1 MINLTARFM
10 VAYCLLATS
19 AIAAETDEQKQKQEL
34 DDVVVTATRTERK
47 TDEVAA
53 GISTVS
59 KEDIKNSRMF
69 GIKEALTGLAG
80 VQSESKNGGYDSR
93 LIIRGAG
100 LKAQYG
106 VREIMVLL
114 DGVPITDPDGMTRF
128 DFVDTQLVD
137 RIDVVKGP
145 NSTLYGA
152 NAAGGVVNILTKS
165 PFEGINSLKIGYGSE
180 NTQLY
185 NLLTSLSVGDDTAL
199 SLSATRKS
207 TDGWRKR
214 NKFDSTQIGIKG
226 AHMLN
231 SKSSIDLNL
240 SYTNANIQLPGTLT
254 KAAFDSDPSQLTS
267 EPWRHSGR
275 YSEIYNTS
283 IKLVSEIGNFKFKPV
298 AYYQNWHHLHP
309 VTGAINDGGADIFGT
324 DIQGDWKHSISG
336 ASGTLTAGIAVQID
350 MPEGDKYA
358 YRDIKTLPTGRVT
371 STLSDTKGA
380 LNSRDDDTISKWG
393 IYLQESIRPTE
404 YLILDAGI
412 RFDQMFFDL
421 SSNQFQSF
429 DYATGKY
436 KVNRRIIKV
445 DKEFTQ
451 FSPRIGAVFKINDI
465 YSLYG
470 TISTGFQTPQSSELS
485 TNQNLDPVKTI
496 NYETG
501 ARARF
506 AGGHSIDLSLFYMDV
521 TDEVVLSYLTG
532 GETTYN
538 NAGST
543 TKKGVELAAKFQ
555 LIQGLFLGGTYTY
568 SDFRFDKF
576 DEPINGKLINRN
588 GNHLPYVPEH
598 QYNFYAFYKH
608 PLGFKVKLDTYNWGD
623 YFVDNANSGKY
634 NGYDFL
640 TNIMVGFEDSHW
652 DITFDVNNVFD
663 KHFAMEVTKDSSG
676 TERYRPGAPVSF
688 FGKIA
693 YKF

>member
-1 MINLTARFM
+1 MNTITLSA
-10 VAYCLLATS
+10 LLISFFIATNVMATES
-19 AIAAETDEQKQKQEL
+19 KEQKQQL

-59 KEDIKNSRMF
+59 REDIKNSRMF
-69 GIKEALTGLAG
+69 GIKEGLTGLAG

-128 DFVDTQLVD
+128 DFVDTQQVD

-165 PFEGINSLKIGYGSE
+165 PFEEINSLKFGYGDN
-180 NTQLY
+180 NTQIY
-185 NLLTSLSVGDDTAL
+185 NLMSTLKTGDDTAV

-207 TDGWRKR
+207 TDGWRQW
-214 NKFDSTQIGIKG
+214 NKFDSTQVGIKG
-226 AHMLN
+226 AHMLS
-231 SKSSIDLNL
+231 SKSSLELSL

-254 KAAFDSDPSQLTS
+254 KAAFESDSTQLTS
-267 EPWRHSGR
+267 EPWKHSGR
-275 YSEIYNTS
+275 YSKIYSTS
-283 IKLVSEIGNFKFKPV
+283 MKLESEIGDFKLKPV
-298 AYYQNWHHLHP
+298 VYYQNWQHFHP
-309 VTGAINDGGADIFGT
+309 VTGLINDGGAEIYGT
-324 DIQGDWKHSISG
+324 DIQGDWNHSIFG
-336 ASGTLTAGIAVQID
+336 ASGTLTTGIAGQMD
-350 MPEGDKYA
+350 TPKGNKYA
-358 YRDIKTLPTGRVT
+358 YRDVITIPSGRIT
-371 STLSDTKGA
+371 STLSDAIGA
-380 LNSRDDDTISKWG
+380 EASRSDDSISKWG
-393 IYLQESIRPTE
+393 VYVQESIRPVKS
-404 YLILDAGI
+404 LIIDAGI
-412 RFDQMFFDL
+412 RLDQVFFDL
-421 SSNQFQSF
+421 SSENYLSF
-429 DYATGKY
+429 DYATGRY
-436 KVNRRIIKV
+436 RTDRRTTNVN
-445 DKEFTQ
+445 KEYTQ
-451 FSPRIGAVFKINDI
+451 VSPRFGAVYKINDV

-470 TISTGFQTPQSSELS
+470 TVSTGFQTPQSSELEK
-485 TNQNLDPVKTI
+485 NQNLNPVKTL

-506 AGGHSIDLSLFYMDV
+506 EGGHSVDLSLFYMDV
-521 TDEVVLSYLTG
+521 KDEVVLSYLVG

-543 TKKGVELAAKFQ
+543 TKKGIELSAKYQ
-555 LIQGLFLGGTYTY
+555 VIQGLFVGGTYTY
-568 SDFRFDKF
+568 SDFRYDKF
-576 DEPINGKLINRN
+576 NEPINGSVFNRD
-588 GNHLPYVPEH
+588 GNQLPYVPEH
-598 QYNFYAFYKH
+598 QYNLYAFYKH
-608 PLGFKVKLDTYNWGD
+608 ASGFKAKLDTYSWGD
-623 YFVDNANSGKY
+623 YQVDNANSGKY

-640 TNIMVGFEDSHW
+640 TNAMVGYEDKHW
-652 DITFDVNNVFD
+652 DITVDVNNVFD
-663 KHFAMEVTKDSSG
+663 KHYAMEVTKDSIG